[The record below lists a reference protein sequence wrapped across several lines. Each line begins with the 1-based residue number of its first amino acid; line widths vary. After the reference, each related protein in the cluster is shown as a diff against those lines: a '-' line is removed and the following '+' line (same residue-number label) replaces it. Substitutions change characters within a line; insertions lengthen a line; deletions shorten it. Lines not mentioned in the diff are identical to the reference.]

1 MNTRLCVVHTG
12 QCNPKR
18 CTSKKLARFHLV
30 TLIPA
35 RSLSRVKKA
44 LLLDPTALTPLYRQD
59 RFDTLIALD
68 CSWEHC
74 ERLFTSMPLIQR
86 RRLPYLL
93 AANPINYG
101 RPYQLTTVEAFAAA
115 LCVFGEERH
124 AEQLL
129 SKFKWGPTFLSLNRV
144 LLEEYANAPSV
155 REILAT
161 ERTYTTQALVDTKNK
176 REA

>member
-1 MNTRLCVVHTG
+1 MSTRLCVVHTG

-35 RSLSRVKKA
+35 RSLSRVKKG
-44 LLLDPTALTPLYRQD
+44 LLLDPAAQKPLYRQD
-59 RFDTLIALD
+59 RSDTLIALD
-68 CSWEHC
+68 CSWAHC
-74 ERLFTSMPLIQR
+74 ERLFTPMPLTLR

-115 LCVFGEERH
+115 LCVFGEKQH

-129 SKFKWGPTFLSLNRV
+129 SKFKWGLNFLSLNYV
-144 LLEEYANAPSV
+144 LLEDYANASSA
-155 REILAT
+155 REVLAT
-161 ERTYTTQALVDTKNK
+161 ERTYTTD
-176 REA
+176 

>member
-1 MNTRLCVVHTG
+1 MSTRLCVVHTG

-30 TLIPA
+30 TLISA
-35 RSLSRVKKA
+35 QRLSRASHA
-44 LLLDPTALTPLYRQD
+44 LLLDPIARMPLCRQD
-59 RFDTLIALD
+59 RPGVLVALD

-74 ERLFTSMPLIQR
+74 KRLFASMPLKAR

-101 RPYQLTTVEAFAAA
+101 RPYRLTTVEAFAAA
-115 LCVFGEERH
+115 LYVFGEAQH
-124 AEQLL
+124 AELLL

-144 LLEEYANAPSV
+144 LLDEYAQAPSA
-155 REILAT
+155 REVLAI
-161 ERTYTTQALVDTKNK
+161 EHTYTTD
-176 REA
+176 

>member
-1 MNTRLCVVHTG
+1 MSTRLCVVHTG

-35 RSLSRVKKA
+35 RSLSRVKKG
-44 LLLDPTALTPLYRQD
+44 LLLDPTAQKPLYRQD
-59 RFDTLIALD
+59 RSDTLIALD

-74 ERLFTSMPLIQR
+74 EGLFAPMPLTLR

-115 LCVFGEERH
+115 LCVFGEKQH

-129 SKFKWGPTFLSLNRV
+129 SKFKWGLNFLSLNYV
-144 LLEEYANAPSV
+144 LLEDYANASSA
-155 REILAT
+155 REVLAT
-161 ERTYTTQALVDTKNK
+161 ERTYTTD
-176 REA
+176 